1 MPRGVK
7 TARSVNR
14 TVKRELVTSDDDQAY
29 GVVTRLLG
37 NSRVEVNMIQDSA
50 FVECRCTIRGS
61 MRRREW
67 VHVNDIV
74 LISLRDFGDTHDVIL
89 RYTDD
94 EVQMLKRIGELVL
107 PTDKDQEEE
116 DVEIVFEDVDDI

>member
-1 MPRGVK
+1 
-7 TARSVNR
+7 
-14 TVKRELVTSDDDQAY
+14 
-29 GVVTRLLG
+29 
-37 NSRVEVNMIQDSA
+37 
-50 FVECRCTIRGS
+50 